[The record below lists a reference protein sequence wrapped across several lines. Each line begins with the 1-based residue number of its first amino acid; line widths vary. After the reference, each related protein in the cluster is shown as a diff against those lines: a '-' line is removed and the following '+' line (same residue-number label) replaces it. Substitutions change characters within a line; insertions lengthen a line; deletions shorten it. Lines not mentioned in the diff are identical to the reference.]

1 MTTDIQK
8 IAKLEYQQRMKERL
22 SGMAVP
28 LDILMMS
35 NDKITEKQVNAIIE
49 QQRYSNRERVPEA
62 LRGFSDLY
70 NELTKQEPTKQDL
83 TDWIATFED
92 WKDKKLDESCIR
104 MAWAQSKDDRK
115 GFTVGRPGALT
126 ITAVGMKSKNQ
137 PAMTTINTERIEQT
151 QKIIE
156 EKVKLEST
164 FVPMP
169 DDVRARLR
177 AKLATK
183 GR

>member
-1 MTTDIQK
+1 MATNIQQA
-8 IAKLEYQQRMKERL
+8 AKMEYQQRMKERL
-22 SGMAVP
+22 AGMPIP
-28 LDILMMS
+28 LETLMMS
-35 NDKITEKQVNAIIE
+35 SDPITQNQLDAIVTA
-49 QQRYSNRERVPEA
+49 QRYGNRERVPES
-62 LRGFSDLY
+62 LRGFADLY

-126 ITAVGMKSKNQ
+126 ITAVGMKSKNM

-169 DDVRARLR
+169 DEVRARLR